1 MLNVTPLSA
10 DYAPRQLE
18 LMRNTVARDCSS
30 EEFNLFVA
38 AARRAGLDPFRR
50 QISAIVFSKG
60 NAEKRRMAII
70 TTIDGLR
77 SIAGRSLRYRPDDQE
92 PSFAYDAELKGPTNP
107 LGIDRVMVRVYIRDQ
122 GGNEWHPVVGV
133 AYWSEFAPVAD
144 EWVDDERTGKRK
156 PSGRQYLDPKSQ
168 WAKMPRLM
176 LAKCAEA
183 VALRRAF
190 PEDLSGL
197 YEASELDRA
206 QLAEA
211 VLPSEVVE
219 AEATQQRLE
228 RIGAGGRT
236 ITFQFHP
243 VEPLV
248 QVPVGQVA
256 DRAIEAYRA
265 LDVRQKAWFES
276 VNRAGL
282 QEFWAL
288 SPTDA
293 LGLKTEMERLR
304 SQEPEGVTP

>member
-1 MLNVTPLSA
+1 MLNVTPLTA

-92 PSFAYDAELKGPTNP
+92 PSFTYDAELKGPTNP

-122 GGNEWHPVVGV
+122 SGNEWHPVVGV

-183 VALRRAF
+183 IAIRRAF

-197 YEASELDRA
+197 YEASEVDRQ
-206 QLAEA
+206 QLTEA
-211 VLPSEVVE
+211 VLPTDLID
-219 AEATQQRLE
+219 ADATQQRLD

-243 VEPLV
+243 VEPLE

-256 DRAIEAYRA
+256 DRALAAYGS
-265 LDVRQKAWFES
+265 LDARQKAWFES

-293 LGLKTEMERLR
+293 LGLKSEMERLR
-304 SQEPEGVTP
+304 AAETDAA

>member
-1 MLNVTPLSA
+1 MLNVTPLTA

-50 QISAIVFSKG
+50 QISASVFNKKS
-60 NAEKRRMAII
+60 AEKRRMAII

-92 PSFAYDAELKGPTNP
+92 PSFTYDPDLKGPTNP

-133 AYWSEFAPVAD
+133 AYWSEFVPVAD
-144 EWVDDERTGKRK
+144 EWVDDERTGSRK
-156 PSGRQYLDPKSQ
+156 PSGRQFLDPKSQ

-183 VALRRAF
+183 IAIRRAF

-197 YEASELDRA
+197 YEASEVDRQ

-211 VLPSEVVE
+211 VLPSDLIE
-219 AEATQQRLE
+219 AEATQQRLD

-243 VEPLV
+243 VEP
-248 QVPVGQVA
+248 
-256 DRAIEAYRA
+256 
-265 LDVRQKAWFES
+265 
-276 VNRAGL
+276 
-282 QEFWAL
+282 
-288 SPTDA
+288 
-293 LGLKTEMERLR
+293 
-304 SQEPEGVTP
+304 

>member
-50 QISAIVFSKG
+50 QISAIVFNKKS
-60 NAEKRRMAII
+60 AEKRRMAII

-92 PSFAYDAELKGPTNP
+92 PSFTYDPDLKGPTNP

-144 EWVDDERTGKRK
+144 EWVDDERTGSRK
-156 PSGRQYLDPKSQ
+156 PSGRQFLDPKSQ

-183 VALRRAF
+183 IAIRRAF

-197 YEASELDRA
+197 YEASEVDR
-206 QLAEA
+206 QRLTEA
-211 VLPSEVVE
+211 VLPTDLID
-219 AEATQQRLE
+219 ADATQQRLD
-228 RIGAGGRT
+228 RIGVGGRT

-243 VEPLV
+243 VEPLE

-256 DRAIEAYRA
+256 DRALAAYRS
-265 LDVRQKAWFES
+265 LDARQKAWFES

-293 LGLKTEMERLR
+293 LGLKSEMERLR
-304 SQEPEGVTP
+304 AAGTDAA